1 MQSNMWCDPLYRATM
16 GPCLIAVSTTSY
28 GWLAAFPLAPEC
40 VIDVFALALL
50 RLKYCQGSFE
60 NDLVTSKPTLKE
72 YVERLMAW
80 RDRYEGVLALRPS
93 IQPLDLISHWLA
105 EFHHLTYDDVE
116 IPGQYLEVGT
126 QSASWIGGCQLTST
140 CSTRI
145 MLNTLCGWRACRR
158 HSRYAKAIFFTSA
171 D

>member
-1 MQSNMWCDPLYRATM
+1 MDSLLAHEYVVD
-16 GPCLIAVSTTSY
+16 AVT
-28 GWLAAFPLAPEC
+28 E
-40 VIDVFALALL
+40 VFL
-50 RLKYCQGSFE
+50 RLKYDQGSFE

-116 IPGQYLEVGT
+116 IPGQYLEVSIERVHVSIT
-126 QSASWIGGCQLTST
+126 IS
-140 CSTRI
+140 
-145 MLNTLCGWRACRR
+145 
-158 HSRYAKAIFFTSA
+158 
-171 D
+171 